1 MISNSTGRKILDYLN
16 RSINE
21 NISITITAH
30 ESGQFREL
38 SATSLAFIIVG
49 SVAIVL
55 IVSLMWALFYK
66 IQKHRR
72 IDDRELLSV
81 IILHLTK
88 LETKYFKSK
97 YMKILMFKLTKK
109 AISKMK
115 FKKLKDGDQV

>member
-81 IILHLTK
+81 IILAF
-88 LETKYFKSK
+88 Y
-97 YMKILMFKLTKK
+97 
-109 AISKMK
+109 
-115 FKKLKDGDQV
+115 